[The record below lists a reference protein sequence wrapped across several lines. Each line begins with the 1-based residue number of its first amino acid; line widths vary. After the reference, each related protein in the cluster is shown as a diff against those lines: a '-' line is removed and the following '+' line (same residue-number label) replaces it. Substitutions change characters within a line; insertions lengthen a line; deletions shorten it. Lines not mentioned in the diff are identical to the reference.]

1 MLEKHGKKHNY
12 FYLLEPRNSTKFP
25 MEYLERVK
33 TVHSVGA
40 YGSQGY
46 RYDWKLE
53 EAQKNLLRTHT
64 TANSARMLYKL
75 VKDVCIQRRSMPVAL
90 LRLKHY

>member
-1 MLEKHGKKHNY
+1 
-12 FYLLEPRNSTKFP
+12 
-25 MEYLERVK
+25 MEYLEKVK
-33 TVHSVGA
+33 TVHSKGA

-64 TANSARMLYKL
+64 TSNSARMLYKL
-75 VKDVCIQRRSMPVAL
+75 MEKVRSQRKNMQVRRMMRHKEKCFAGRV
-90 LRLKHY
+90 

>member
-1 MLEKHGKKHNY
+1 MKERSQETADLCI
-12 FYLLEPRNSTKFP
+12 LEPRTCTKLP
-25 MEYLERVK
+25 MEYLEKVK
-33 TVHSVGA
+33 TVHSTGG

-64 TANSARMLYKL
+64 TSTSARMLYKL
-75 VKDVCIQRRSMPVAL
+75 MEEV
-90 LRLKHY
+90 

>member
-1 MLEKHGKKHNY
+1 
-12 FYLLEPRNSTKFP
+12 

-33 TVHSVGA
+33 TVHSKGG

-64 TANSARMLYKL
+64 TAVTARMLYKL
-75 VKDVCIQRRSMPVAL
+75 MQEVYSEQILIAP
-90 LRLKHY
+90 LRTMNHENKYFAGRV

>member
-1 MLEKHGKKHNY
+1 
-12 FYLLEPRNSTKFP
+12 

-33 TVHSVGA
+33 TVHSKGA

-64 TANSARMLYKL
+64 TSNSARMLYKL
-75 VKDVCIQRRSMPVAL
+75 MEKVCS
-90 LRLKHY
+90 

>member
-1 MLEKHGKKHNY
+1 
-12 FYLLEPRNSTKFP
+12 

-33 TVHSVGA
+33 TVHSKGG

-64 TANSARMLYKL
+64 TAVTARMLYKL
-75 VKDVCIQRRSMPVAL
+75 MQEVYSEQIL
-90 LRLKHY
+90 ITFLRTMNHEDKYFAGRV

>member
-1 MLEKHGKKHNY
+1 
-12 FYLLEPRNSTKFP
+12 

-33 TVHSVGA
+33 TVHSKGA

-64 TANSARMLYKL
+64 TSNSARMLYKL
-75 VKDVCIQRRSMPVAL
+75 MEKVSSRRRS
-90 LRLKHY
+90 RYTYTNYSSKDSET

>member
-1 MLEKHGKKHNY
+1 
-12 FYLLEPRNSTKFP
+12 

-33 TVHSVGA
+33 TVHSKGG

-46 RYDWKLE
+46 KYDWKLE

-64 TANSARMLYKL
+64 TAVTARMLYKL
-75 VKDVCIQRRSMPVAL
+75 MQEVYSEQRGTNRNCSS
-90 LRLKHY
+90 KNHES

>member
-1 MLEKHGKKHNY
+1 
-12 FYLLEPRNSTKFP
+12 

-33 TVHSVGA
+33 TVHNKGA

-64 TANSARMLYKL
+64 TSNSARMLYQLMQK
-75 VKDVCIQRRSMPVAL
+75 VYNQS
-90 LRLKHY
+90 

>member
-1 MLEKHGKKHNY
+1 
-12 FYLLEPRNSTKFP
+12 

-33 TVHSVGA
+33 TVHSKGG

-64 TANSARMLYKL
+64 TAVTARMLYKL
-75 VKDVCIQRRSMPVAL
+75 MQEVYNEQILIVF
-90 LRLKHY
+90 LRTMNHEDKYFAGRV

>member
-1 MLEKHGKKHNY
+1 
-12 FYLLEPRNSTKFP
+12 

-33 TVHSVGA
+33 TVHSKGA

-64 TANSARMLYKL
+64 TSNSARMLYKL
-75 VKDVCIQRRSMPVAL
+75 MEKVCIQKKYVVKKVCKLFTSMGDEA
-90 LRLKHY
+90 

>member
-1 MLEKHGKKHNY
+1 
-12 FYLLEPRNSTKFP
+12 
-25 MEYLERVK
+25 MEYLEKVK
-33 TVHSVGA
+33 TVHSRGA

-64 TANSARMLYKL
+64 TSNSARMLYKL
-75 VKDVCIQRRSMPVAL
+75 MEKVCDQRRSTQVV
-90 LRLKHY
+90 LRMMKHNEKCFAERV

>member
-1 MLEKHGKKHNY
+1 
-12 FYLLEPRNSTKFP
+12 

-33 TVHSVGA
+33 KVHSDGE

-64 TANSARMLYKL
+64 TASSARMLYKL
-75 VKDVCIQRRSMPVAL
+75 MQQVIIVNS
-90 LRLKHY
+90 LKE